1 MSSRLYWFNK
11 RLLPILDI
19 RFVLS
24 GGYELRY
31 LLTTTLVP
39 QNFVVVCCCCC
50 CCCCYYY
57 DESVFIRD
65 GCYTIVS
72 NRMKADNMY
81 LNNLLKVGCTSYM

>member
-1 MSSRLYWFNK
+1 MN
-11 RLLPILDI
+11 
-19 RFVLS
+19 
-24 GGYELRY
+24 Y

-39 QNFVVVCCCCC
+39 QNFVVVCC

-81 LNNLLKVGCTSYM
+81 LITYSK